1 VLTKNIII
9 VTLFCFSLFAEKAQM
24 RTYKPSVSLRVE
36 TEAKN
41 AQSFQAS
48 RGSSVIDFILP
59 DGSKVTAGDTVVR
72 FNSERVKHHYD
83 QKVNIKN
90 SSEITYKNNIFD
102 INNNIKDL
110 KNEIKDHKE
119 AILTQKVTLNAIL
132 NLPKKEDVKLAK
144 SNLRVAQVDFDA
156 AKEELEKATVRY
168 EKNYISSVEYA
179 KLELTYKLKEN
190 SLLQQK
196 ELLAVTER
204 KADPRDIKKAQ
215 IKLKNLELQ
224 YEFSSKSLDDSI
236 KIAESK
242 IKKQEKY
249 LEKLDRDI
257 EKYSERLENT
267 VNKAEVDGYVKYSD
281 ISTPIEAGS
290 IIYWGQ
296 TIASIP
302 DLTSTYFTAFLPEN
316 KIKHFKAGSPGTIQI
331 SGRLDELLE
340 VKISKIS
347 ATPEDIAYQ
356 AKVGWGKTVKT
367 TGVKFYKLTVKSKQ
381 LPSWLRPGMT
391 GILSLQAEAESRL
404 SLPASFIHHK
414 ENKTYIAFNDQMNQV
429 DGESQGEFFFFTKPD
444 DYRETNFQRS
454 APWPKKED
462 TLNEEFT
469 GDSLILSG
477 EMTAVQEN
485 LVVVPFLSDKTTI
498 SWLIPEE
505 SRVEIG
511 DVLARLDATEL
522 DETILKSETTL
533 ADREEGL
540 ETAETRLQKTKDE
553 FSFDQRRLEN
563 SLEAARLSK
572 DIIIKP
578 LISKTLITK
587 RFSWKSLKLQLDHEK
602 FLYDRLKAKPSH
614 LISSAEMAKAKL
626 AYEEAELKLQK
637 AKIALDEEE
646 KGATTAELA
655 KAEIDFELAKDSIDK
670 VIQRMPIDIEEV
682 KNSLITAEI
691 LLANQQT
698 SLKNLKS
705 EYNSLVIKATTKGT
719 VHYKKLWTMNGT
731 KKVEVGSEV
740 RSWKRILALPETEFM
755 TVKVKVL
762 EKFFPMIQDDVIVK
776 ISIPSIEGKTFTGKL
791 GSPGFNFDQ
800 EDEIEQSTDPYSSR
814 EPSGKVF
821 AIYEIQLPSL
831 AKYKIKPGSIAQVE
845 IPLSLIQ

>member
-1 VLTKNIII
+1 MPTKNILI
-9 VTLFCFSLFAEKAQM
+9 VLLFSFSLFAEKAQM
-24 RTYKPSVSLRVE
+24 RSYKPSVSLRVE
-36 TEAKN
+36 TEAKS
-41 AQSFQAS
+41 AQSFKAS
-48 RGSSVIDFILP
+48 RGSSVIDYVLP
-59 DGSKVTAGDTVVR
+59 DGSHVKAGDTVIR
-72 FNSERVKHHYD
+72 FNREQVKHRYD

-102 INNNIKDL
+102 INNKIKDL

-119 AILTQKVTLNAIL
+119 AIVTQKVSLEAML

-144 SNLRVAQVDFDA
+144 SSLRVAEVDFNA
-156 AKEELEKATVRY
+156 AKEERDKAKTRFEKG
-168 EKNYISSVEYA
+168 YISSVEFA
-179 KLELTYKLKEN
+179 QIELTYKLKEN
-190 SLLQQK
+190 SLKQQQA
-196 ELLAVTER
+196 LLALTER
-204 KADPRDIKKAQ
+204 KADPREVKKSQ
-215 IKLKNLELQ
+215 LKLKNLELQ

-257 EKYSERLENT
+257 EKYSERLEDT
-267 VNKAEVDGYVKYSD
+267 VNKAEVDGYVKYAD

-302 DLTSTYFTAFLPEN
+302 DLSSTFFTAYLPEN
-316 KIKHFKAGSPGTIQI
+316 KIKHFKIGSPGTIQI
-331 SGRLDELLE
+331 SGRLNELLD
-340 VKISKIS
+340 VTIAKIS
-347 ATPEDIAYQ
+347 ASPEDIAYQ

-367 TGVKFYKLTVKSKQ
+367 TGVKFYQLTIKSKK

-391 GILSLQAEAESRL
+391 GVLSLDAEEENRL
-404 SLPASFIHHK
+404 SLPAKLIHHK
-414 ENKTYIAFNDQMNQV
+414 DNKTYVAFNDEMNQV
-429 DGESQGEFFFFTKPD
+429 DGEFQGEHFFFAKPD
-444 DYRETNFQRS
+444 DYVNTYFQDS

-462 TLNEEFT
+462 TISEQFT

-477 EMTAVQEN
+477 EMTAVKEN
-485 LVVVPFLSDKTTI
+485 LVVVPYLSDKTTI

-505 SRVEIG
+505 SRVEVG

-533 ADREEGL
+533 ADREESL
-540 ETAETRLQKTKDE
+540 ETAQTRLQKTKDE
-553 FSFDQRRLEN
+553 FAFDQKRLEN
-563 SLEAARLSK
+563 SLESARLSK
-572 DIIIKP
+572 DIIENP
-578 LISKTLITK
+578 LLSKTLVTK
-587 RFSWKSLKLQLDHEK
+587 RFSWQSLKLQLDHQK
-602 FLYDRLKAKPSH
+602 FLYERLKAKPSH
-614 LISSAEMAKAKL
+614 LISSSEMAKAKL
-626 AYEEAELKLQK
+626 AYEEAVLKLSK

-655 KAEIDFELAKDSIDK
+655 KAEIDFQLAKDSIDK
-670 VIQRMPIDIEEV
+670 VIQRMPIDIEEA
-682 KNSLITAEI
+682 KNSLINAEI
-691 LLANQQT
+691 LLANHKT

-705 EYNSLVIKATTKGT
+705 EYDSLVIKANTKGT

-740 RSWKRILALPETEFM
+740 RSWKRILSLPETEFM

-762 EKFFPMIQDDVIVK
+762 EKFFPMIQEDATVK
-776 ISIPSIEGKTFTGKL
+776 ITIPSIEGKTFTGKL
-791 GSPGFNFDQ
+791 GKPGFNFDQ

-821 AIYEIQLPSL
+821 AVYEIQLPSL

-845 IPLSLIQ
+845 IPLSLIP